1 MADNSKLTDEE
12 LLEIREQFSQLDT
25 SGNGYIDLKELKDA
39 LDGVG
44 YKIPQW
50 KVRCMIDEY
59 NDNGRKTGRAVNGS
73 MNGDM
78 RKNGISLTEFEELCA
93 NLKAQQV
100 SSTFKQAVSK
110 KENLEHLGGMS
121 EASSDGTTH
130 SVRLEEQMAFSGW
143 INSNLEHDP
152 DLKHLLPIDP
162 EGKQLYEKLKDGLI
176 LCKVINHSCPDTID
190 ERAINKK
197 NLTLYT
203 KHENLTLALVS
214 SQAIGCNIVN
224 IDAHDLAK
232 GKPHLVLG
240 LLWQIIRIG
249 LFNQITL
256 EHCPGLTELLN
267 DQERIEDLLA
277 LSPEAILLRWVNHQ
291 LQSAGVTRRCTNFQ
305 QDVSDSEIYS
315 YLLKQ
320 IAPDDAGVTLDALRE
335 TDLVR
340 RAEVMLQQAAKL
352 RCRAFVTP
360 ADVVGGVYK
369 LNLAFVANLFNQH
382 PGLQRADTGDDTY
395 HQLDETREEKTYR
408 NWMNSM
414 GVAPHVNWLYSD
426 LTDGL
431 VIFQLYDIIKPGIV
445 NWKKVHRQFSKL
457 RKFMERLEN
466 CNYAV
471 ELGRQ
476 LGFSLVGIAG
486 ADINEGNATLTLALI
501 WQLMR
506 AYTLSVLTRLANT
519 GNPIIEKEI
528 VQWVNNKLQAA
539 GKTSSIKSFQDE
551 ALADGKVVL
560 DLIDSIKPGAINYD
574 LVLHGGTQ
582 EENLANAKYAV
593 SMARRC
599 GARVYALPEDIT
611 ERKPKMIMTVFACLM
626 ALDYIPTM
634 DAPTHALDGTAVQVV
649 DHSGYDAPITVD
661 GEETPYVH
669 DNLVQSELESTVLV
683 HDLDQSTQ
691 AVSVEDSLGQT
702 ELESP
707 LLVQDLDQNALA
719 APEFVKSELQSP
731 VFVNDNYVFE
741 VNEQTNENNDPN
753 SVSEVNVVEK
763 PALPPKPENL
773 ARSTSVT
780 VKED

>member
-12 LLEIREQFSQLDT
+12 LIEIREQFAQLDT

-50 KVRCMIDEY
+50 KVRCMIEEY
-59 NDNGRKTGRAVNGS
+59 YDNGGKHGRGVNGS
-73 MNGDM
+73 LNGDA
-78 RKNGISLTEFEELCA
+78 RRNGMSLVEFEDLCA

-291 LQSAGVTRRCTNFQ
+291 LQSAGVTRRCANFQ
-305 QDVSDSEIYS
+305 HDVADSEIYS

-320 IAPDDAGVTLDALRE
+320 IAPSDAGVTLEALSE
-335 TDLVR
+335 SDLHR
-340 RAEVMLQQAAKL
+340 RAEIMLQQAEKL

-360 ADVVGGVYK
+360 ADVVAGVYK

-382 PGLQRADTGDDTY
+382 PGLQRTDDAEEY

-471 ELGRQ
+471 ELGRA

-528 VQWVNNKLQAA
+528 VQWVNNKLQSA
-539 GKTSSIKSFQDE
+539 GKQSSIRSFQDE
-551 ALADGKVVL
+551 VLADGKVVI
-560 DLIDSIKPGAINYD
+560 DLIDAIKPGSINYD
-574 LVLHGGTQ
+574 LVLPGGNE
-582 EENLANAKYAV
+582 EENLANAKYAI

-599 GARVYALPEDIT
+599 GGRVYALPEDIT

-634 DAPTHALDGTAVQVV
+634 DAPVKPSSDDAV
-649 DHSGYDAPITVD
+649 IT
-661 GEETPYVH
+661 ETVETTEMYR
-669 DNLVQSELESTVLV
+669 L
-683 HDLDQSTQ
+683 
-691 AVSVEDSLGQT
+691 VEDSGWGMPT
-702 ELESP
+702 
-707 LLVQDLDQNALA
+707 A
-719 APEFVKSELQSP
+719 
-731 VFVNDNYVFE
+731 
-741 VNEQTNENNDPN
+741 
-753 SVSEVNVVEK
+753 EK
-763 PALPPKPENL
+763 PEPPPKPDNL
-773 ARSTSVT
+773 SPLPRSNS
-780 VKED
+780 EESIN

>member
-12 LLEIREQFSQLDT
+12 RTEIREQFEQLDT
-25 SGNGYIDLKELKDA
+25 NSSGYIDLKELKEA
-39 LDGVG
+39 LDSVG

-50 KVRCMIDEY
+50 KVRCMIEEY
-59 NDNGRKTGRAVNGS
+59 YDNGNKRGVNGS
-73 MNGDM
+73 MNGDAK
-78 RKNGISLTEFEELCA
+78 KNAISLTEFEELCA

-152 DLKHLLPIDP
+152 DLKHLLPIDH

-305 QDVSDSEIYS
+305 QDVADSEIYS
-315 YLLKQ
+315 HLLKQ
-320 IAPDDAGVTLDALRE
+320 IAPDDSGVTLDALRE
-335 TDLVR
+335 TDLLR
-340 RAEVMLQQAAKL
+340 RAELMLQQAAKL

-382 PGLQRADTGDDTY
+382 PGLQRSADTEEL

-528 VQWVNNKLQAA
+528 VQWVNNKLNGA
-539 GKTSSIKSFQDE
+539 GKTSSIRSFQDE
-551 ALADGKVVL
+551 VLADGKVVI
-560 DLIDSIKPGAINYD
+560 DLIDAIKPGSINYD
-574 LVLHGGTQ
+574 LVLPGGNE
-582 EENLANAKYAV
+582 EENLANAKYAI

-626 ALDYIPTM
+626 ALDYIPAM
-634 DAPTHALDGTAVQVV
+634 DAPVANAEPSQFAR
-649 DHSGYDAPITVD
+649 SGNGFNHEATDEGYGVEEQDYNPEDAAEVEIV
-661 GEETPYVH
+661 
-669 DNLVQSELESTVLV
+669 ES
-683 HDLDQSTQ
+683 
-691 AVSVEDSLGQT
+691 AE
-702 ELESP
+702 
-707 LLVQDLDQNALA
+707 
-719 APEFVKSELQSP
+719 
-731 VFVNDNYVFE
+731 
-741 VNEQTNENNDPN
+741 
-753 SVSEVNVVEK
+753 VSEDPAPASDEAEGPSQLSEK
-763 PALPPKPENL
+763 PVPPPKPENL
-773 ARSTSVT
+773 TAVPRSASV
-780 VKED
+780 VDEQ

>member
-1 MADNSKLTDEE
+1 MADNLKLTDEE
-12 LLEIREQFSQLDT
+12 RTEIKEQFEQLDT
-25 SGNGYIDLKELKDA
+25 NGSGYLDLKELKDA
-39 LDGVG
+39 LDSVG

-50 KVRCMIDEY
+50 KVRCMIEEY
-59 NDNGRKTGRAVNGS
+59 YDNGNSKRGVNGS
-73 MNGDM
+73 LNGDA
-78 RKNGISLTEFEELCA
+78 RKNAISLTEFEELCA

-152 DLKHLLPIDP
+152 DLTYLLPIDP
-162 EGKQLYEKLKDGLI
+162 EGKQLYDKLKDGLI

-305 QDVSDSEIYS
+305 QDVADSEIYS

-320 IAPDDAGVTLDALRE
+320 IAPDDAGVGLDALRE
-335 TDLVR
+335 QDLLR
-340 RAEVMLQQAAKL
+340 RAELMLQQAAKL

-382 PGLQRADTGDDTY
+382 PGLQRQADTEEY

-528 VQWVNNKLQAA
+528 VQWVNNKLNSA
-539 GKTSSIKSFQDE
+539 GKSTSIRSFQDE
-551 ALADGKVVL
+551 ILADGKVVI
-560 DLIDSIKPGAINYD
+560 DLIDAIKPGSINYD
-574 LVLHGGTQ
+574 LVLPGNND
-582 EENLANAKYAV
+582 EERHANAKYAI
-593 SMARRC
+593 SMARRM

-626 ALDYIPTM
+626 ALDYIPAM
-634 DAPTHALDGTAVQVV
+634 DAPVTA
-649 DHSGYDAPITVD
+649 S
-661 GEETPYVH
+661 
-669 DNLVQSELESTVLV
+669 SE
-683 HDLDQSTQ
+683 
-691 AVSVEDSLGQT
+691 
-702 ELESP
+702 P
-707 LLVQDLDQNALA
+707 LLSATEVGSGN
-719 APEFVKSELQSP
+719 EFHYEVTTLVGTIDSMEQYRREESEA
-731 VFVNDNYVFE
+731 VE
-741 VNEQTNENNDPN
+741 EN
-753 SVSEVNVVEK
+753 SEELLETETDATENTGRDATEK
-763 PALPPKPENL
+763 PTPPPKPDNL
-773 ARSTSVT
+773 SPLPSSTAVASN
-780 VKED
+780 E